1 MASVRGL
8 LNIQYLNEST
18 HARNAPRSGFRR
30 RSREPGRRR
39 DRVRERAALARCL
52 CPRAPPRISRRVSSM
67 SDRRLPRAFSCSSE
81 L

>member
-39 DRVRERAALARCL
+39 RDRRLGVRERRGTGALPLPAG
-52 CPRAPPRISRRVSSM
+52 APAHLASR
-67 SDRRLPRAFSCSSE
+67 LFNE
-81 L
+81 

>member
-30 RSREPGRRR
+30 RSRDGRGGGTESESGARGT
-39 DRVRERAALARCL
+39 ALARCL
-52 CPRAPPRISRRVSSM
+52 CPRGGAPAHLASR
-67 SDRRLPRAFSCSSE
+67 LFNE
-81 L
+81 

>member
-30 RSREPGRRR
+30 RSREPGAGQSQ
-39 DRVRERAALARCL
+39 RARGTGALPLPAG
-52 CPRAPPRISRRVSSM
+52 APAHLASR
-67 SDRRLPRAFSCSSE
+67 LFNE
-81 L
+81 

>member
-30 RSREPGRRR
+30 RSREPGAAGGTESESARHW
-39 DRVRERAALARCL
+39 RVTGALPLPAG
-52 CPRAPPRISRRVSSM
+52 APAHLASR
-67 SDRRLPRAFSCSSE
+67 LFNE
-81 L
+81 

>member
-30 RSREPGRRR
+30 RSREPGAGQSRR
-39 DRVRERAALARCL
+39 DERARGTGALPLPAG
-52 CPRAPPRISRRVSSM
+52 APAHLASR
-67 SDRRLPRAFSCSSE
+67 LFNE
-81 L
+81 